1 MSKRIR
7 KILLSFSCMILFFG
21 VSVIAA
27 NNSNASSEVYKPFA
41 EISDLTVNKKNFKQG
56 DTLEYSLK
64 IKDLDST
71 RISSFSYGGIYTVR
85 VTWKSE
91 KGQKL
96 NRYFLWNQSE
106 SEISYAYDY
115 GTVGTWR
122 VIKDKIKIRKGMQAG
137 KWTVS
142 EITLTDDWDGMDD
155 IDTEQAF
162 YIYPGS
168 GVVEKTRMYAN
179 LSAFD
184 ISVSGTK
191 KDNTP
196 PEINKKSLWLKYRTT
211 SGEKKNVFRVKVKD
225 SSPIRYVTCQWH
237 YIVPEGKKKNRY
249 RSGEKR
255 MTYNK
260 KKKAWECYVG
270 ADESKGA
277 VTRLY
282 TVTVCDIFGNRA
294 TYIDSSRKEAK
305 GVKKKYRC
313 DFSNM
318 KIYTK

>member
-1 MSKRIR
+1 MFK
-7 KILLSFSCMILFFG
+7 KIKKVLLIFSCMTLFSG
-21 VSVIAA
+21 VSVTAA
-27 NNSNASSEVYKPFA
+27 NNSNISSEVYKPFA
-41 EISDLTVNKKNFKQG
+41 EISDLTVNKQNFKPG

-64 IKDLDST
+64 IKDLDT
-71 RISSFSYGGIYTVR
+71 IRHSSFGYGGIFIVR

-91 KGQKL
+91 KGQKIK
-96 NRYFLWNQSE
+96 RYFEWNRSQA
-106 SEISYAYDY
+106 EIAEALDH

-122 VIKDKIKIRKGMQAG
+122 VIKDRIKIAKGMQPG

-142 EITLTDDWDGMDD
+142 EIVLTDDWDGVDT
-155 IDTEQAF
+155 IDTEAAF

-168 GVVEKTRMYAN
+168 GAVQKYRMYVD

-184 ISVSGTK
+184 ISVSGSR
-191 KDNTP
+191 KDSTP
-196 PEINKKSLWLKYRTT
+196 PAINKNSLYLKYKKQ
-211 SGEKKNVFRVKVKD
+211 SGNKKNVFRVKVKD
-225 SSPIRYVTCQWH
+225 SSPIWYVTCQWH
-237 YIVPEGKKKNRY
+237 YIVPEGKRKNRY

-270 ADESKGA
+270 AYESKGA

-282 TVTVCDIFGNRA
+282 TITVCDIFGNKA

-305 GVKKKYRC
+305 RVKKK
-313 DFSNM
+313 
-318 KIYTK
+318 